1 MPIECSHIRERLSA
15 YLDGET
21 PAGETE
27 LVERHLQ
34 VCPECR
40 LELAALQRLSA
51 ALADLTV
58 PVPPLSVPRLRPR
71 RAAWWQALSLAASLA
86 LGLATGSGLTGLL
99 YPGSANGGQMEVAA
113 LEEVMG
119 LDAGGSL
126 GTLELVA
133 PEEEEDGTS

>member
-21 PAGETE
+21 PAAETE
-27 LVERHLQ
+27 SLERHLQ

-40 LELAALQRLSA
+40 RELAALRRLTA

-58 PVPPLSVPRLRPR
+58 PVPPLAVPRLKAR
-71 RAAWWQALSLAASLA
+71 RAAWWQALSLAASLV

-99 YPGSANGGQMEVAA
+99 YPAPANGGHMEVAA

-119 LDAGGSL
+119 LEAGGSL

-133 PEEEEDGTS
+133 PDEEESTS

>member
-21 PAGETE
+21 LPGETE
-27 LVERHLQ
+27 SVKRHLQ

-40 LELAALQRLSA
+40 QELAALERLTA
-51 ALADLTV
+51 ALADLRV
-58 PVPPLSVPRLRPR
+58 PVPPLAVPRLKAR
-71 RAAWWQALSLAASLA
+71 RAAWWQALSLAASLV

-99 YPGSANGGQMEVAA
+99 YPGPANGGQMEVAA

-119 LDAGGSL
+119 LEAGGSL

-133 PEEEEDGTS
+133 PDEEDSTS